1 MSSSSSSFFSSFFS
15 SSAVGSLMLSAFYD
29 FNAAGV
35 SYFGASTWTSS
46 STVFSALDF
55 CDLTDIVDCFLTGS
69 GLVSST
75 FSLASSLMV
84 LLAIEAPD
92 NLLSLDA
99 RI

>member
-1 MSSSSSSFFSSFFS
+1 
-15 SSAVGSLMLSAFYD
+15 MLSVFYD

-35 SYFGASTWTSS
+35 SYFGASTSTTSS
-46 STVFSALDF
+46 TDFSALDF
-55 CDLTDIVDCFLTGS
+55 YDLTDIVDFFLIGS

-84 LLAIEAPD
+84 LFAIEAPD